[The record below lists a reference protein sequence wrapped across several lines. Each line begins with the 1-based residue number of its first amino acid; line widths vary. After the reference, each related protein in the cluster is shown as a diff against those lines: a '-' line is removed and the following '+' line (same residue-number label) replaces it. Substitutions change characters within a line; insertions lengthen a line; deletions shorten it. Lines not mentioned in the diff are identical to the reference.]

1 MKSANKAP
9 SGRRVNPYEDPPAA
23 ASESHLHLHPPAP
36 EDDLRNFFMDGLYL
50 SSEKKQKQKPETP
63 LDPNEFQQ
71 LTQIGDEL
79 VDSFYKLSD
88 TLGNSQ
94 QGLLQGA
101 QVTTTGGSHKRHQ
114 SGSSILNSAMKV
126 SSQRYGERK

>member
-1 MKSANKAP
+1 
-9 SGRRVNPYEDPPAA
+9 
-23 ASESHLHLHPPAP
+23 
-36 EDDLRNFFMDGLYL
+36 MDGLYL

-114 SGSSILNSAMKV
+114 SGSSILNSAMKA
-126 SSQRYGERK
+126 SSQRYGERKQETDLSLVIFREDRPGSVTSHTVDSSIQQI